1 MTETEEHKFSGTFVD
16 IIRGQYRKKKS
27 AHRFLSKTKM
37 VATVRLAG
45 VVSLLQ
51 AQCETPEQLGFFRI
65 KHTKLVIV
73 MVNIA

>member
-1 MTETEEHKFSGTFVD
+1 
-16 IIRGQYRKKKS
+16 
-27 AHRFLSKTKM
+27 M
-37 VATVRLAG
+37 VAAGGLAG

-51 AQCETPEQLGFFRI
+51 AQGDALVKGGCETPEQLCFFFRI